1 MPGNK
6 LNYNSR
12 EYVKVKKKQFI
23 SITILLSGDLKIYK
37 KNIRMINI
45 N

>member
-12 EYVKVKKKQFI
+12 EYEKNKEKQFI
-23 SITILLSGDLKIYK
+23 SIAILLSRVLKIHK